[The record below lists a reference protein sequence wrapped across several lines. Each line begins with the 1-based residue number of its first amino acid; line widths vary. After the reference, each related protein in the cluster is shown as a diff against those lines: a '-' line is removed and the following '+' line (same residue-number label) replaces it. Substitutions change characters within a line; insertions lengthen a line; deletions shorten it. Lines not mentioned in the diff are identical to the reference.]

1 MGRSL
6 LILVP
11 LLAIL
16 GLSLW
21 WMTSTWQA
29 AADAPFAG
37 GDYVPLVLG
46 VILSV
51 VIGCGLMALLFI
63 SSRRGYDEAA
73 QTQVLPRPPSTEVT
87 PPVRGEEAS
96 NAGGATRPNGSP

>member
-73 QTQVLPRPPSTEVT
+73 QTQVLPRPPSPEVP
-87 PPVRGEEAS
+87 PPVRDENAPR
-96 NAGGATRPNGSP
+96 AGGATRTNESP